1 MLKTDRVNMNVQGSS
16 GSSLQETIDVAYA
29 VLVDLFGEPNRE
41 TDGYKVDA
49 EWQLE
54 FDGEYLTIYNY
65 KTGKNY
71 LGAEGDAV
79 EFITDWHIGGND
91 KEKATEFVQFIKDE
105 MNEELNEVPEFD
117 DADLPELFERITNLS
132 NSGKFCISEFIADL
146 E

>member
-1 MLKTDRVNMNVQGSS
+1 MIETSRVNLDVTGGF
-16 GSSLQETIDVAYA
+16 GSSLQATIDVAYA

-49 EWQLE
+49 EWELE
-54 FDGEYLTIYNY
+54 FDEEYLTIYNY

-91 KEKATEFVQFIKDE
+91 KEKATEFVQFIKDNTKE
-105 MNEELNEVPEFD
+105 VLNQVPQFD
-117 DADLPELFERITNLS
+117 DEDLPELFEKISALS
-132 NSGKFCISEFIADL
+132 NSGKFNVVDFVDSL
-146 E
+146 